1 MGEPHLMCSAQGYTL
16 VFASSVVQTLEMILM
31 SEVTDIPEIA
41 VALE

>member
-1 MGEPHLMCSAQGYTL
+1 MGEPHLMRSAQGYTL

-31 SEVTDIPEIA
+31 SKVTDIPETA